1 MSIMSSLIVKNSI
14 MAGVEAFYFNFFFWG
29 GMTNMAISEQY
40 MHFVCIINEAVNII
54 KKITI

>member
-1 MSIMSSLIVKNSI
+1 
-14 MAGVEAFYFNFFFWG
+14 MAGVEAFYFNFFLG